1 MVTDWYFCMGM
12 VGPGPFSV
20 PRAGV
25 TPTAAAAVALLALTL
40 DCVVLEAEECF
51 YRFVESIRST
61 GLVTCLAL

>member
-25 TPTAAAAVALLALTL
+25 TPAAAAAVALLIALGL
-40 DCVVLEAEECF
+40 DLEAEECF
-51 YRFVESIRST
+51 YRLVVSIRST
-61 GLVTCLAL
+61 GLVTCLAR